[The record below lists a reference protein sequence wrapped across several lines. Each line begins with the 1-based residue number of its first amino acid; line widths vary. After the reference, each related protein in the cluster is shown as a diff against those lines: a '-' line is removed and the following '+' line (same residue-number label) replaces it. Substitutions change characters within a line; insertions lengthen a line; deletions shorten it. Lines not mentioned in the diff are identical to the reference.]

1 MTDHSTAS
9 GGCLCGA
16 IRFVVE
22 GEPYRVGL
30 CHCLDCRKQGGAP
43 FGAFVIFP
51 ADKVTFSGDEP
62 GVFAGRRFCRSCGS
76 PVYGRAEG
84 SDEVELHLGSFD
96 EIGLFVP
103 SYELWV
109 IRREPWLSAM
119 GSIERHYERDRPQQ
133 DRRSE
138 P

>member
-1 MTDHSTAS
+1 MTEPSTAS

-22 GEPYRVGL
+22 GEPYRAGL

-51 ADKVTFSGDEP
+51 ADKVTVSGDEP

-76 PVYGRAEG
+76 PVFGLHTDGTAFLGGILWG
-84 SDEVELHLGSFD
+84 SSTDLVTNEVQFIFSPFAAVERELG
-96 EIGLFVP
+96 
-103 SYELWV
+103 ELTTTDPLV
-109 IRREPWLSAM
+109 TGGKKTKKPK
-119 GSIERHYERDRPQQ
+119 
-133 DRRSE
+133 
-138 P
+138 